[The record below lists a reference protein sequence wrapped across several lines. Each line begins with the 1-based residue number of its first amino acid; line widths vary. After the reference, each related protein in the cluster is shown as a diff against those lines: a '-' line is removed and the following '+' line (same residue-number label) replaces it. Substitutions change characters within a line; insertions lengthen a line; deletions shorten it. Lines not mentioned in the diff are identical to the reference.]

1 MRVARQAPASITS
14 CLVFELKAKG
24 QDEGEDTFDKRLAV
38 AKERKIS
45 RLVLKINGDSPVF
58 AGLAGL
64 FLHGSPSGH
73 QVCAVYDTTW
83 GNPLTIS
90 RAWRRT
96 EARHH

>member
-1 MRVARQAPASITS
+1 MTS
-14 CLVFELKAKG
+14 CLVCELKAKG
-24 QDEGEDTFDKRLAV
+24 QDEGEDTLDKRLAV
-38 AKERKIS
+38 VKERKIG

-83 GNPLTIS
+83 GNPS
-90 RAWRRT
+90 QFQEHGEGRRLAT
-96 EARHH
+96 TKSDGVWDFS